1 MLHLIL
7 LLPYVFCINLSVLR
21 YLCMCPFLYCF
32 SFLVG
37 YYAYA
42 KLMFIFVIKAIS
54 VIQLSIFYS
63 FFLLNVCNAN
73 ACLTLFLLAFR
84 LIISN
89 FVEL

>member
-1 MLHLIL
+1 M
-7 LLPYVFCINLSVLR
+7 FSVLIKVYYIILACVR
-21 YLCMCPFLYCF
+21 MILFF
-32 SFLVG
+32 SFLIG
-37 YYAYA
+37 YNANA